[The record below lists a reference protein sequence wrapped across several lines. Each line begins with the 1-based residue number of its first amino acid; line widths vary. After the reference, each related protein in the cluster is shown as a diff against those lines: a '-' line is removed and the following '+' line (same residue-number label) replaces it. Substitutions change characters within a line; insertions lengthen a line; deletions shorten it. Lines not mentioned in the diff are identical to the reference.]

1 MAQVAGPG
9 NDRKRVKVYEL
20 KNNDWFDRGTGF
32 CRGVVLNQEEAKI
45 LVASEEDPSRQLLET
60 RISKD
65 DGYQKQQDTLIVW
78 TEQNGTD
85 MALSF
90 QEPEGCASIWD
101 FVNDVQSRLQT
112 LAPDDGLSD
121 DIGDNLSPIM
131 LPPPDLGNLPEI
143 ENHMRAANAS
153 PGGRE
158 ALAKFILSDRYI
170 LKLIP
175 LVEMAEDLESASD
188 LHRLCSIMK
197 MLILL
202 NDNSIIEYVVTDEV
216 ILGVVGALEYDP
228 DFPLHKANHRQYLSD
243 ESKFKEV
250 VRIEDEQIKKKIH
263 YTYRLQYLK
272 DVVLAR
278 ILDDPT
284 FSVLNSLIFFHQVD
298 IVQHL
303 QVNGPFLK
311 ELFGI
316 FGPKEQNMQRKKDA
330 VLFIQQCCAIAKSL
344 QATSRNQLYQNF
356 INNGL
361 LEVIQFA
368 LKHQDASVRV
378 AGTDILVALI
388 DHDALM
394 VRSYI
399 FKAIQEKT
407 KPLTDT
413 LIELLLIEVDLG
425 VKAQMADAIKI
436 LLDPNANSASIE
448 AIGRSNNDFLAK
460 VRGQLPA
467 IPQTESFIQN
477 FYDESARKLF
487 QPLKDLEGKQS
498 MEDLTFQEVS
508 LYSHLVE
515 VLCFFIR
522 QHSFRSKYFILS
534 EGLAARVAQLMACNE
549 KHLKLTALKY
559 FRVCIGLH
567 DETHNRQIIQHKLF
581 EPILK
586 ILFDTMPRDN
596 LLNSACLEL
605 FEFIKRENIKMIVQH
620 LVETYR
626 EKLQSI
632 TYVDTFQIMIHRYS
646 QMHEP
651 QTTQELD
658 NSFTSVDSDT
668 PARTMGIVNGGK
680 WGQGLKEDADE
691 EAYFNNSDDEEDGLP
706 STAKPVLNGAS
717 PVRPLVNYPDDDGED
732 DGMDILASNAGPGS
746 PQASTASTQTQETA
760 NSASPKSVGSPPER
774 LSEKRRREEDE
785 EDELLANLSSS
796 GPKRRAS
803 VTSNSSTGS
812 MQKLRKRNPNINSPK
827 DGGGGP
833 KKISLSIPLKSGGE
847 GGEGE

>member
-1 MAQVAGPG
+1 MANVAPPPASE
-9 NDRKRVKVYEL
+9 RKRVKVYEL

-32 CRGVVLNQEEAKI
+32 CKGVVASQEEARI
-45 LVASEEDPSRQLLET
+45 VVLSEDDQSRQLLET

-101 FVNDVQSRLQT
+101 FVNEVQSRLQA
-112 LAPDDGLSD
+112 LAQDDGLSD
-121 DIGDNLSPIM
+121 DIDHISPIL
-131 LPPPDLGNLPEI
+131 LPSPDLGNLHEI
-143 ENHMRAANAS
+143 ENHMRAANS
-153 PGGRE
+153 TPGGRE
-158 ALAKFILSDRYI
+158 ALAKFILAQDYI
-170 LKLIP
+170 PKLIP
-175 LVEMAEDLESASD
+175 LVDMAEDLESVSD
-188 LHRLCSIMK
+188 LHRLCSIVK

-202 NDNSIIEYVVTDEV
+202 NDTAIIEYVVTDPV
-216 ILGVVGALEYDP
+216 VLGVVGALEYDP
-228 DFPLHKANHRQYLSD
+228 DFPLHKANHRQYLAD

-250 VRIEDEQIKKKIH
+250 VRIEDENIKRKIH

-303 QVNGPFLK
+303 QANGPFLK
-311 ELFGI
+311 ELFSI
-316 FGPKEQNMQRKKDA
+316 FSPKEQNLSRKKDA

-344 QATSRNQLYQNF
+344 QANVRAQLYQNF
-356 INNGL
+356 ISSGL

-378 AGTDILVALI
+378 AGTDILVSLI

-399 FKAIQEKT
+399 FKAIQEKS

-448 AIGRSNNDFLAK
+448 ALGRTNSDFLAK
-460 VRGQLPA
+460 MRGQLPS
-467 IPQTESFIQN
+467 IPQTDSFIQN

-487 QPLKDLEGKQS
+487 QPLKDLEGRES
-498 MEDLTFQEVS
+498 MDDLSMQEVS
-508 LYSHLVE
+508 LYAHLVE

-534 EGLAARVAQLMACNE
+534 EGLAVRVAQLMGCPE

-559 FRVCIGLH
+559 FRTVLGFH
-567 DETHNRQIIQHKLF
+567 DETHNRQIIQHELF

-586 ILFDTMPRDN
+586 ILYETMPRDN

-605 FEFIKRENIKMIVQH
+605 FEFIRRENIKMIVQH

-626 EKLQSI
+626 ERLQEI
-632 TYVDTFQIMIHRYS
+632 TYVDTFQNLILKYD
-646 QMHEP
+646 QNHEP
-651 QTTQELD
+651 VTTQEME

-668 PARTMGIVNGGK
+668 PARHAAAVNGGK
-680 WGQGLKEDADE
+680 WGQGLKDADPDE
-691 EAYFNNSDDEEDGLP
+691 EAYFNTSDDEDDHLSGAGKL
-706 STAKPVLNGAS
+706 AMNGAS
-717 PVRPLVNYPDDDGED
+717 PVRPLVNYPDDDAD
-732 DGMDILASNAGPGS
+732 DADMDDLATDMPASAHKMSTTQLPEGS
-746 PQASTASTQTQETA
+746 TSPNST
-760 NSASPKSVGSPPER
+760 SAGSPPER
-774 LSEKRRREEDE
+774 ISEKRRREEDE
-785 EDELLANLSSS
+785 EDELLASISTS
-796 GPKRRAS
+796 AGPKRRAS
-803 VTSNSSTGS
+803 TSSNASSGSLRSLRRKSPNVNSG
-812 MQKLRKRNPNINSPK
+812 K
-827 DGGGGP
+827 DGGTP
-833 KKISLSIPLKSGGE
+833 KKISLSIPLKSSGE
-847 GGEGE
+847 GGESG

>member
-1 MAQVAGPG
+1 MALVAPPAH
-9 NDRKRVKVYEL
+9 DRKRVKVYEL

-32 CRGVVLNQEEAKI
+32 CRGVVVNQEEAKI
-45 LVASEEDPSRQLLET
+45 VVLSEDDQTRQLLET

-90 QEPEGCASIWD
+90 QEPEGCANIWD
-101 FVNDVQSRLQT
+101 FVNEIQSRLQQ
-112 LAPDDGLSD
+112 LAQDDGLSE
-121 DIGDNLSPIM
+121 DIDHPGPIM
-131 LPPPDLGNLPEI
+131 LPNPDLGNLHEI
-143 ENHMRAANAS
+143 ENHMRAANS
-153 PGGRE
+153 TPGGRE
-158 ALAKFILSDRYI
+158 ALAKFILAQKYI
-170 LKLIP
+170 PMLIP
-175 LVEMAEDLESASD
+175 LVDMAEDLESVSD

-202 NDNSIIEYVVTDEV
+202 NDTSIIEYVVHDDI

-228 DFPLHKANHRQYLSD
+228 DFPLHKANHRQYLAD

-250 VRIEDEQIKKKIH
+250 VKIEDESIKRKIH
-263 YTYRLQYLK
+263 STYRLQYLK

-303 QVNGPFLK
+303 QTNLPFLK
-311 ELFGI
+311 ELFSI
-316 FGPKEQNMQRKKDA
+316 FGPKEQNLQRKKDA

-344 QATSRNQLYQNF
+344 QANGRAQLYQNF
-356 INNGL
+356 ISNGL

-378 AGTDILVALI
+378 AGTDILVSLI

-399 FKAIQEKT
+399 FKAIQEKS

-448 AIGRSNNDFLAK
+448 ALGRTNSDFLAK
-460 VRGQLPA
+460 MRGQLPS
-467 IPQTESFIQN
+467 IPQTDSFIQN

-487 QPLKDLEGKQS
+487 QPLKELESRESMSDLS
-498 MEDLTFQEVS
+498 IQEVS
-508 LYSHLVE
+508 LYAHLVE

-522 QHSFRSKYFILS
+522 QHSYRSKYFILS
-534 EGLAARVAQLMACNE
+534 EGLAARVGQLMSCPE

-559 FRVCIGLH
+559 FRTVIALH
-567 DETHNRQIIQHKLF
+567 DETHNRQIIQHQLF
-581 EPILK
+581 EPILQV
-586 ILFDTMPRDN
+586 LFDTMPRDN

-605 FEFIKRENIKMIVQH
+605 FEFIKRENIKIIVQH

-626 EKLQSI
+626 EKLQDI
-632 TYVDTFQIMIHRYS
+632 TYVDTFQNLILRYD
-646 QMHEP
+646 QMQEP
-651 QTTQELD
+651 ITTQELD
-658 NSFTSVDSDT
+658 NSFTSVESDT
-668 PARTMGIVNGGK
+668 PAKPAGLVNGGK
-680 WGQGLKEDADE
+680 WGQGLRDVDADE
-691 EAYFNNSDDEEDGLP
+691 EAYFNTSDDEDELAAPGK
-706 STAKPVLNGAS
+706 TVLNGAS
-717 PVRPLVNYPDDDGED
+717 PVRPLVNYPDDDAEED
-732 DGMDILASNAGPGS
+732 DVDMDIPLAMRNAP
-746 PQASTASTQTQETA
+746 PATQTEEEAKPSKTT
-760 NSASPKSVGSPPER
+760 SASGSPPER
-774 LSEKRRREEDE
+774 ISEKRRREEDE
-785 EDELLANLSSS
+785 EDELLANISTTTA
-796 GPKRRAS
+796 PKRRAS
-803 VTSNSSTGS
+803 TTSNTSTTS
-812 MQKLRKRNPNINSPK
+812 LRSLRRKSPQINSGK
-827 DGGGGP
+827 DGGTP
-833 KKISLSIPLKSGGE
+833 KKISISLPVKSGGQNNE
-847 GGEGE
+847 DE

>member
-1 MAQVAGPG
+1 MALVAPPA

-32 CRGVVLNQEEAKI
+32 CRGIVVSAEEAKI
-45 LVASEEDPSRQLLET
+45 VVLSEDDQTRQLLET

-101 FVNDVQSRLQT
+101 FVNEVQSRLQA
-112 LAPDDGLSD
+112 LAQDDGLSE
-121 DIGDNLSPIM
+121 DIDHVSPIM
-131 LPPPDLGNLPEI
+131 LPNPDLGNLHDI
-143 ENHMRAANAS
+143 ENHMRAANS
-153 PGGRE
+153 TPGGRE
-158 ALAKFILSDRYI
+158 ALAKFIFAEKYI
-170 LKLIP
+170 PKLIP
-175 LVEMAEDLESASD
+175 LVDMAEDLESVSD

-202 NDNSIIEYVVTDEV
+202 NDSQIIEYIVTDNIV
-216 ILGVVGALEYDP
+216 LGVVGALEYDP
-228 DFPLHKANHRQYLSD
+228 DFPLHKANHRQYLAD

-250 VRIEDEQIKKKIH
+250 VKIEDESIKRKIH

-303 QVNGPFLK
+303 QGNIPFLK
-311 ELFGI
+311 ELFTI
-316 FGPKEQNMQRKKDA
+316 FGPKEQSLQRKKDA
-330 VLFIQQCCAIAKSL
+330 VLFIQQCCSIAKSL
-344 QATSRNQLYQNF
+344 QANGRAQLYQNF
-356 INNGL
+356 VSNGL

-378 AGTDILVALI
+378 AGTDILISLI
-388 DHDALM
+388 EQDALM

-399 FKAIQEKT
+399 FKAIQEKS
-407 KPLTDT
+407 KPLTDS
-413 LIELLLIEVDLG
+413 LIELLLVEVDLG
-425 VKAQMADAIKI
+425 VKAQMAEAIKI

-448 AIGRSNNDFLAK
+448 ALGRTNSDFLAK
-460 VRGQLPA
+460 MRGQLPS
-467 IPQTESFIQN
+467 IPQTDSFIQN
-477 FYDESARKLF
+477 YYDESARKLF
-487 QPLKDLEGKQS
+487 QPLKDLEGRES
-498 MEDLTFQEVS
+498 MDHLSMQEVS
-508 LYSHLVE
+508 LYAHLVE

-522 QHSFRSKYFILS
+522 QHNFRSKYFILS
-534 EGLAARVAQLMACNE
+534 EGLAVRVAQLMDCPE

-559 FRVCIGLH
+559 FRTVIGFH
-567 DETHNRQIIQHKLF
+567 DETHNRQIIQHQLF

-605 FEFIKRENIKMIVQH
+605 FEFIKRENIKMVVQH

-626 EKLQSI
+626 EKLQDI
-632 TYVDTFQIMIHRYS
+632 TYVDTFQNLILRYD

-651 QTTQELD
+651 ATTQELEH
-658 NSFTSVDSDT
+658 SFTSVDSDT
-668 PARTMGIVNGGK
+668 PARHNAVVNGGK
-680 WGQGLKEDADE
+680 WGHGLKEVDADE
-691 EAYFNNSDDEEDGLP
+691 EAYFNTSDDEDDNIP
-706 STAKPVLNGAS
+706 VSSKPVMNGAS
-717 PVRPLVNYPDDDGED
+717 PVRPLVNYPDDDAD
-732 DGMDILASNAGPGS
+732 DDDMDILATDIPTSA
-746 PQASTASTQTQETA
+746 QKMSTATQTPDEST
-760 NSASPKSVGSPPER
+760 SPKVAAVGSPPER
-774 LSEKRRREEDE
+774 ISEKRRREDDE
-785 EDELLANLSSS
+785 EDELLTSLSTST

-803 VTSNSSTGS
+803 TASNASTGS
-812 MQKLRKRNPNINSPK
+812 LRSLRRKSPNINSGK
-827 DGGGGP
+827 ESGAP
-833 KKISLSIPLKSGGE
+833 KKISLSLPLKSGGE